1 MAAVADGFPAVVYG
15 VQSLLAHARTRGLAK
30 DRFGPQRQA
39 SKKNGHEP
47 TPATL
52 TIDSQTVKTNY
63 EGEQRGFHGGKKV
76 KGRSRQIAVDSQ
88 GQIWAV
94 HVHAA
99 NQADTKKGC
108 VLADEA
114 MPRLPSVKAWNA
126 DAGYRGS
133 FVEHLKTRWQTP
145 VHISQRIVDGFAVW
159 PKRWVVERT
168 LAWFNGQRRL
178 SKDYEKTV
186 ASSEAMIL
194 IAALARNLRSFNF
207 S

>member
-15 VQSLLAHARTRGLAK
+15 VQSLLAHARTRGLAN
-30 DRFGPQRQA
+30 DRPGPQRPA
-39 SKKNGHEP
+39 SKKNGYDP

-63 EGEQRGFHGGKKV
+63 EGEQRGFHGGKRV

-94 HVHAA
+94 PVHAA
-99 NQADTKKGC
+99 NLADTKKGC

-126 DAGYRGS
+126 RRRLPRKFCRAPQNPLADSGAHQPTHR
-133 FVEHLKTRWQTP
+133 
-145 VHISQRIVDGFAVW
+145 
-159 PKRWVVERT
+159 RWVCRLAQT
-168 LAWFNGQRRL
+168 LGG
-178 SKDYEKTV
+178 
-186 ASSEAMIL
+186 
-194 IAALARNLRSFNF
+194 
-207 S
+207 